1 MLHSYPPSVGQDVA
15 AVLLKPLGGTAKPP
29 SSSGLKTD
37 KEVRTQT
44 HTHTP
49 STESSGE
56 GSDPARY
63 THTHVHVH
71 THTHTYTHTQHR
83 EQWRGQ

>member
-1 MLHSYPPSVGQDVA
+1 MYSEWRSLQLELQGGGGHLSVLHSYPPSVGQDVA

-44 HTHTP
+44 HTLTL
-49 STESSGE
+49 T
-56 GSDPARY
+56 
-63 THTHVHVH
+63 H
-71 THTHTYTHTQHR
+71 THTHSQAPV
-83 EQWRGQ
+83 